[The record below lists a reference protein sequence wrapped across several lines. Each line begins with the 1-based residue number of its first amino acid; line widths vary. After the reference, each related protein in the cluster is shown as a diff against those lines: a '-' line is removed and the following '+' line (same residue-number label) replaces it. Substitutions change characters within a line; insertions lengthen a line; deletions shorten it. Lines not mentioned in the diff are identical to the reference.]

1 MNRAFGFIPTGTC
14 IHSMGFKAKKS
25 EQREQNMTSLYNLF
39 AALASLDATT
49 LLNAT
54 VIFLDIPTQILER
67 FSVGFRGIQNISSPV
82 FRFLVG
88 VNNPENFDETLL
100 SQVNNSSLWRDI
112 NIRNRAVVRMIWI
125 NQPVGFESGTP
136 MPFQ

>member
-1 MNRAFGFIPTGTC
+1 
-14 IHSMGFKAKKS
+14 MGFKAKKS

-67 FSVGFRGIQNISSPV
+67 FSVGFRGIQNIV
-82 FRFLVG
+82 A
-88 VNNPENFDETLL
+88 
-100 SQVNNSSLWRDI
+100 QC
-112 NIRNRAVVRMIWI
+112 
-125 NQPVGFESGTP
+125 
-136 MPFQ
+136 